1 MPKSFCVGV
10 KLNSADYMKEN
21 DVSDMLEQVRLLQQ
35 EQIDY
40 LNLSGGSFENPQV
53 GFFRRH
59 TLSFIR
65 KTS

>member
-1 MPKSFCVGV
+1 
-10 KLNSADYMKEN
+10 MKEN